1 MRGILTIALLAG
13 ALATPS
19 WAASAVDPMVAFVKS
34 CQTQMYLSAA
44 ACSCLV
50 GKAKSE
56 LDAKEIAYLT
66 IPGSDGPA
74 AAAAAKALSG
84 AEVGKVDKFMR
95 TATNECQSQ

>member
-19 WAASAVDPMVAFVKS
+19 WAATALSPTAAFVKS
-34 CQTQMYLSAA
+34 CETQMYMSAS

-50 GKAKSE
+50 GKAQTE

-74 AAAAAKALSG
+74 AAAAAKALTG